1 MGTMES
7 KENVC
12 REEVSENKSM
22 RYSCFHIKTLPLQA
36 SELSATTDILGG

>member
-1 MGTMES
+1 MR
-7 KENVC
+7 

-22 RYSCFHIKTLPLQA
+22 KYSCLHVKTLWLQA